1 MTIDDHD
8 DLEGLRRCGR
18 AVAAARDAMV
28 DAARPGVTTFELD
41 EVGRRVLAEHGARS
55 APQLAYDFPGT
66 TCISVLPEIAHGIPS
81 QRVLND
87 GDVVNIDVSAEL
99 DGYWTDTGVTVAIG
113 DAGPDAGRLIETT
126 REAQRLAMQAA
137 RAGAPLRSVGR
148 AAARHARR
156 NGYTTVANLTGHGVG
171 RFIHEP
177 PSVATVACA
186 GDGAPL
192 VEGLVLAI
200 EPFLSTGATH
210 AHEADDGWTLHV
222 RDASLVAQVEHT
234 IVVTNGEPLVLTAPG

>member
-1 MTIDDHD
+1 MTIDDQD
-8 DLEGLRRCGR
+8 DLDGLQRCGR

-28 DAARPGVTTFELD
+28 EAARPGITTLDLD

-81 QRVLND
+81 KRELRD

-99 DGYWTDTGVTVAIG
+99 DGYWTDTGVTIAIG
-113 DAGPDAGRLIETT
+113 DAGPEAERLLETT
-126 REAQRLAMQAA
+126 REAQRLAMGAA
-137 RAGAPLRSVGR
+137 RAGSPVRAIGR

-156 NGYTTVANLTGHGVG
+156 NGYTTIANLTGHGVG
-171 RFIHEP
+171 QFIHEP
-177 PSVATVACA
+177 PSIATVACA
-186 GDGAPL
+186 GDGVAL
-192 VEGLVLAI
+192 VEGLVLAV
-200 EPFLSTGATH
+200 EPFLSTRATI

-222 RDASLVAQVEHT
+222 RDESLVAQLEHT
-234 IVVTNGEPLVLTAPG
+234 IVVTDGEPLVLTAG